1 MTVVDQVMLNGAAPV
16 AGDEALAA
24 LARAAEPS
32 LRPAVTVADYVHAAL
47 ADRTRQA
54 YQEDLQ
60 RFLAWGGQVPAT
72 PAQIAAYLAA
82 HGESHAPTTL
92 GRWVVSLGKAHSTLG
107 VENPCKSELVR
118 ATLRGIRRRR
128 GTASRQVAPTLRD
141 DLLRMV
147 EGLGEGPRAV
157 RDRALLLIGF
167 AGALRRSEL
176 VALTTDDVVFSAAG
190 LTLYIRRSKTDQE
203 GQGRQLGIP
212 QARGAACPVRAL
224 ENWLDQYIQPAAP
237 GIPVPIFR
245 AINRHGQVSANA
257 LTAHA
262 VAVIVKQRGAAVGL
276 LPELYSG
283 HSLRAGFCTSA
294 ALNGVPHWQI
304 KKISGHRTNAMLD
317 RYIRDARLFDDN
329 PLVGMF

>member
-1 MTVVDQVMLNGAAPV
+1 MATLAPT
-16 AGDEALAA
+16 
-24 LARAAEPS
+24 AEPG
-32 LRPAVTVADYVHAAL
+32 LLPAATVADYVHAAL

-54 YQEDLQ
+54 YQEDLR

-72 PAQIAAYLAA
+72 PAQIATYLAV
-82 HGESHAPTTL
+82 HGESHAPATL
-92 GRWVVSLGKAHSTLG
+92 GRWAVSLGKAHSTLG
-107 VENPCKSELVR
+107 VENPCKSEWVR

-128 GTASRQVAPTLRD
+128 GTAQRQVAPTLRD
-141 DLLRMV
+141 DLVRMV
-147 EGLGEGPRAV
+147 EVLGEGPRDV

-176 VALTTDDVVFSAAG
+176 VALTTADAAFGTPG
-190 LTLYIRRSKTDQE
+190 LTLQIRKSKTDQE

-212 QARGAACPVRAL
+212 RARGAVCPVRAL
-224 ENWLDQYIQPAAP
+224 ESWLDQYIQPAAP
-237 GIPVPIFR
+237 AAPVPIFR
-245 AINRHGQVSANA
+245 AINRHGQVSPKG

-304 KKISGHRTNAMLD
+304 KKISGHKTNAMLD

-329 PLVGMF
+329 PLAGMF